1 MERGGRGSQVVR
13 VLKARLKVDQHAEEI
28 GAGLVSGEGDFRG
41 NLSQG
46 TEVAVLEAK
55 WGSRLLENASFS
67 FVLIVGFR
75 ASCASPV
82 WFRSLFALLWVPRLP
97 SQSGEQAGD
106 LPHPELA

>member
-1 MERGGRGSQVVR
+1 MIR

-55 WGSRLLENASFS
+55 WGSRLLEKCLIFLCPNCGIPS
-67 FVLIVGFR
+67 VLCQPSLVSVPLCSPLGTTAPKSVWR
-75 ASCASPV
+75 ASWRPAP
-82 WFRSLFALLWVPRLP
+82 P
-97 SQSGEQAGD
+97 
-106 LPHPELA
+106 